1 MGRLQATRDKTKG
14 TNHPKRDSLA
24 SIADMSHELRTP
36 LHTIIGFSEEL
47 ASVENLRMLTEQE
60 IVEFAGYIHQAGHS
74 LLGMINNLLDLSKIE
89 AGYLTLNKEEFCLH
103 DVYLIT
109 KPILMQQAESKGLS
123 LRIEGDDPVV
133 CADYQRIS
141 QVMMNLV
148 GNAIKFTER
157 GGVTVQISSAET
169 EITVSVIDTGIGIH
183 EPDLQ
188 MIFGKFHQD
197 DSSASYRKNGT
208 GLGLAISRSLVEMHG
223 GRIWAES
230 QPGKGSSF
238 SFTIPIE

>member
-183 EPDLQ
+183 EGMASNPL
-188 MIFGKFHQD
+188 
-197 DSSASYRKNGT
+197 SASALERSSSMPVFQRWLSGGDPFRAFPSPHFCATYC
-208 GLGLAISRSLVEMHG
+208 LAACLL
-223 GRIWAES
+223 
-230 QPGKGSSF
+230 SS
-238 SFTIPIE
+238 